1 MSKNWYPMINYEN
14 CTECGSCIE
23 FCSHGVYDEEKAPTP
38 KVINPEGCIEGC
50 KGCAGICPADAI
62 TYFGD
67 SEERETGGGCC
78 SGDCDCG
85 DNGGGDCDCD
95 DNSSDDECGC
105 DKGCGCGDD
114 SCC

>member
-14 CTECGSCIE
+14 CTECGSCVE

-50 KGCAGICPADAI
+50 TGCAGICPADAI

-67 SEERETGGGCC
+67 SEERKSGGGCC
-78 SGDCDCG
+78 SGDCDC
-85 DNGGGDCDCD
+85 DGDCDCGD
-95 DNSSDDECGC
+95 ESSDDECGC
-105 DKGCGCGDD
+105 EKGSGCGCGDD

>member
-14 CTECGSCIE
+14 CTECGSCVE

-50 KGCAGICPADAI
+50 TGCAGICPADAI

-67 SEERETGGGCC
+67 SEQRKTDGGCC
-78 SGDCDCG
+78 SGDCDC
-85 DNGGGDCDCD
+85 D
-95 DNSSDDECGC
+95 DESSDDKCGCEKDSGCGC
-105 DKGCGCGDD
+105 DDD